1 MQSSR
6 AAVFTGFQ
14 FCNAAYQRHAS
25 LNARSLQE
33 RSEPIRSWAILSAI
47 ELHAC
52 ATRLNLPLADH
63 FLHSHDGSRQ
73 VHPAATRLCLAVSWD
88 HISGGVSEVFEAGPT
103 HRVFALSEQVAERCL
118 AVRRLCDSGATRL
131 ARQSRAGSARSDRGG
146 SLKRLS
152 RSETR
157 RRAITSVRGRLCAR
171 ASCGSA
177 HGSAS
182 PAVPWV
188 CVRA

>member
-25 LNARSLQE
+25 LNAKSLQE
-33 RSEPIRSWAILSAI
+33 RREPIKSWAILSAI

-52 ATRLNLPLADH
+52 ATRLNLPLADA
-63 FLHSHDGSRQ
+63 FWTAMTARGKSIPRQ
-73 VHPAATRLCLAVSWD
+73 LDCASPSLGITFR
-88 HISGGVSEVFEAGPT
+88 EAFRRCSKRGQP

-188 CVRA
+188 CVPA